1 MSHACITTTTA
12 TYVLSLL
19 LLFCTSNIFVH
30 CSDTPLMQAAK
41 RGDLEG
47 VQENLLYIAETDSDN
62 FSALTFAT
70 FSTQFSTSSSIVK
83 LLIDSGEKVNHVD
96 KNGYTPLLWAAQN
109 NNMPAAIA
117 LIEAQA
123 NIEPQSIDQHLTPL
137 LAAVV
142 NHNLE
147 MAEYLLTE
155 GKANV
160 NARTSNRVTSL
171 ISAVSGGDKN
181 RKTLELLINNG
192 AAINHY
198 TKDLK
203 ISAAMI
209 ASQENYIE
217 LLELLLNSDAD
228 VDQKNKMGATALM
241 MAATN
246 GHYDIVQM
254 LLDHGA
260 DPKISIKIDTEEDF
274 ERGTISRITALT
286 MATSYGHQEISDL
299 IERYLEL

>member
-1 MSHACITTTTA
+1 
-12 TYVLSLL
+12 
-19 LLFCTSNIFVH
+19 
-30 CSDTPLMQAAK
+30 
-41 RGDLEG
+41 
-47 VQENLLYIAETDSDN
+47 
-62 FSALTFAT
+62 
-70 FSTQFSTSSSIVK
+70 
-83 LLIDSGEKVNHVD
+83 
-96 KNGYTPLLWAAQN
+96 
-109 NNMPAAIA
+109 
-117 LIEAQA
+117 
-123 NIEPQSIDQHLTPL
+123 
-137 LAAVV
+137 
-142 NHNLE
+142 
-147 MAEYLLTE
+147 
-155 GKANV
+155 
-160 NARTSNRVTSL
+160 L

-181 RKTLELLINNG
+181 RKMVELLINNG

-241 MAATN
+241 MAATK